1 MKQAFKSLL
10 VAGLVLTGASLT
22 AASLTSARAEPLRI
36 GIGGAFTSIDPHFYN
51 ATPNHSVSMHIFD
64 RLVDRAPDVSLK
76 PGLALSWKTLSDTV
90 WEFKLRPGVTWHDG
104 KPFTADDV
112 AFTYERARNVPNS
125 PGGFGGFLRAVKKV
139 EVVDPLTLRI
149 DTGVPAPNLPRELAF
164 VPIISRHVGETAAT
178 EDYNSGKAAIGTG
191 PYKFVSYTPGD
202 RVELTRND
210 AWWGAKQPW
219 DKVTLRMITNPGA
232 RVASIL
238 AGDVDVIDTPPA
250 GDLAKLRA
258 DDRVRVASTEGLRV
272 IYLALH
278 SQEPVP
284 ATITANDGK
293 PLAKNPLLDVKVR
306 QALSI
311 AINREGLADRIMH
324 KTARATGQW
333 LPPGTYSYAT
343 SVAVPAFDTNK
354 AKALL
359 AEAGFPDGFK
369 VTLFSPSDRYP
380 NDAATAQAIAQ
391 MWTRAG
397 VKTAVE
403 TLPWSAYTGRG
414 GKQEFGI
421 GLWGW
426 GSPTGE
432 AGYLLSNVAA
442 TNDAARGLG
451 VFNYGRYSNPELD
464 KQIVEALAT
473 IDDDKR
479 EKLFVSA
486 IEIFAKTLPIIP
498 LYTLDNA
505 WVTRKGITIEPRRDE
520 RTLAVDARPAK

>member
-1 MKQAFKSLL
+1 
-10 VAGLVLTGASLT
+10 VLILSDRPGMMVSPKAIEE
-22 AASLTSARAEPLRI
+22 SAD
-36 GIGGAFTSIDPHFYN
+36 G
-51 ATPNHSVSMHIFD
+51 SM
-64 RLVDRAPDVSLK
+64 DRAP
-76 PGLALSWKTLSDTV
+76 
-90 WEFKLRPGVTWHDG
+90 
-104 KPFTADDV
+104 
-112 AFTYERARNVPNS
+112 
-125 PGGFGGFLRAVKKV
+125 
-139 EVVDPLTLRI
+139 
-149 DTGVPAPNLPRELAF
+149 
-164 VPIISRHVGETAAT
+164 VGAGAW
-178 EDYNSGKAAIGTG
+178 
-191 PYKFVSYTPGD
+191 KFVSWTD
-202 RVELTRND
+202 NSEVVVTRNED
-210 AWWGAKQPW
+210 YWRPGRPYL
-219 DKVTLRMITNPGA
+219 DGIEFSIIPETNTGLRSV
-232 RVASIL
+232 VA
-238 AGDVDVIDTPPA
+238 GEN
-250 GDLAKLRA
+250 DLAYALTQQQLTIVERA
-258 DDRVRVASTEGLRV
+258 DTLDYVTGPTQILNMLYFNLSR
-272 IYLALH
+272 
-278 SQEPVP
+278 P
-284 ATITANDGK
+284 TIGN
-293 PLAKNPLLDVKVR
+293 LQVR
-306 QALSI
+306 QALNH
-311 AINREGLADRIMH
+311 AVNREALNAITQDGE
-324 KTARATGQW
+324 
-333 LPPGTYSYAT
+333 
-343 SVAVPAFDTNK
+343 PAFSVIPSVHWAYNPAVTDFYPYDPDR
-354 AKALL
+354 ARALL